1 MPASDGRP
9 LRRRVPRQGTRTCPV
24 RVKRPQTAIDAASG
38 APISARDRVKL
49 FLANAQYRGLI
60 LNQTLMRAF
69 LRLAAR
75 RSDEIKTHSGR
86 TANACC
92 YRPSICRPINC
103 NSVLVD
109 RSGVPCLSKL
119 ASPAGSPRPHASHVR
134 GGNSRSHYGMS
145 FPFRTAAFSIS

>member
-9 LRRRVPRQGTRTCPV
+9 LGRRVPRQGAHTCPV

-49 FLANAQYRGLI
+49 FLANAQYRDQI

-75 RSDEIKTHSGR
+75 
-86 TANACC
+86 
-92 YRPSICRPINC
+92 
-103 NSVLVD
+103 
-109 RSGVPCLSKL
+109 VPC
-119 ASPAGSPRPHASHVR
+119 ARATETPGAR
-134 GGNSRSHYGMS
+134 
-145 FPFRTAAFSIS
+145 